1 MTEQTPET
9 FDLDAWLSDAKL
21 PEHEVKIYKRPDLMA
36 AADAVMQKARVLE
49 AIPREDRSGEE
60 DAQIAGLIREYESI
74 LEQFTASGLTVRVRA
89 MRESEISDLKKRIDT
104 GEVAQEKKAFH
115 EMSVSVIS
123 PRMTPAQA
131 ERLSETIG
139 AQQAQLIWNTI
150 FKASGE
156 QPEVSPHFLQRL
168 SGLANGKA

>member
-36 AADAVMQKARVLE
+36 KADAVMQKARVLE
-49 AIPREDRSGEE
+49 AVPREERSGED
-60 DAQIAGLIREYESI
+60 DAEIAGLIREYEGI
-74 LEQFTASGLTVRVRA
+74 LEQFSASGLTVRVRA
-89 MRESEISDLKKRIDT
+89 MRESEISALAKRIEAGD
-104 GEVAQEKKAFH
+104 VAKEKKAFH
-115 EMSVSVIS
+115 EMAVSVVS
-123 PRMTPAQA
+123 PRMTAEQA
-131 ERLSETIG
+131 EKLSETIG

-168 SGLANGKA
+168 SGLASGKA